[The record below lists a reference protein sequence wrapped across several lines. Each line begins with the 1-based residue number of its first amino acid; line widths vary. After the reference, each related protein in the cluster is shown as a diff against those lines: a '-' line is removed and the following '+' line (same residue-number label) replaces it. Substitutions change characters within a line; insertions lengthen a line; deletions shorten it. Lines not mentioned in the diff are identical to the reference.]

1 MRPVYLDH
9 LSYAL
14 GDEVYTVQEAEAL
27 NRTVTSA
34 SALQEV
40 GFSQHHVAG
49 ANTSAYELAF
59 QTVQS
64 IQADLG
70 VIDAVLYATCIPL
83 NGNVGELGKFH
94 ETKDV
99 KYLMDFPASRL
110 QAEFGFDRAMI
121 LGLNQQACAA
131 MLSSIRIAQM
141 LILQE
146 RDIQRVLCITS
157 DRFPEGALYEQAYNL
172 ISDGAAC
179 CIVSIVPK
187 GFRIIACHGITN
199 GAMAFA
205 SDDETASSYFTYS
218 YRLILETIE
227 KAGLKL
233 TDINWFIPQNINT
246 KAIQILS
253 RLLKVPYER
262 FYFPTVGTAGH
273 VISGDNII
281 NLKRLVD
288 DDHVNPGEYALLLMA
303 GYGLNWQCVIVEKQ

>member
-14 GDEVYTVQEAEAL
+14 GDEAYTVQEAEIL
-27 NRTVTSA
+27 KRTVTSA
-34 SALQEV
+34 SALQDV
-40 GFSQHHVAG
+40 GFSQHYVAG
-49 ANTSAYELAF
+49 SNTTAYALAV
-59 QTVQS
+59 QTVRA

-70 VIDAVLYATCIPL
+70 AIDAVLYSTCIPM
-83 NGNVGELGKFH
+83 NGNVGDPEQFH

-99 KYLMDFPASRL
+99 KHLMDFPASRL

-141 LILQE
+141 LIRQE
-146 RDIQRVLCITS
+146 GDIQRVLCITS

-179 CIVSIVPK
+179 CIVSTVPK

-218 YRLILETIE
+218 HRLILETIA

-233 TDINWFIPQNINT
+233 TDIHWFIPQNINT
-246 KAIQILS
+246 KAIQILA

-262 FYFPTVGTAGH
+262 FYFPTVGSAGH

-288 DDHVNPGEYALLLMA
+288 DDRVNPGEYALLLMA
-303 GYGLNWQCVIVEKQ
+303 GYGLNWQCVILEKQ

>member
-1 MRPVYLDH
+1 MRPVYVDH

-14 GDEVYTVQEAEAL
+14 GDEVYTVQEAEARK
-27 NRTVTSA
+27 RTVTSA
-34 SALQEV
+34 AALQEV
-40 GFSQHHVAG
+40 GFAQHHVAG
-49 ANTSAYELAF
+49 PNTSAYALA
-59 QTVQS
+59 VQAVRA
-64 IQADLG
+64 IQDDLG
-70 VIDAVLYATCIPL
+70 TIDAVLYSTCIPL
-83 NGNVGELGKFH
+83 NGNVGDVEKFH

-110 QAEFGFDRAMI
+110 QAEFGFDKAMI

-131 MLSSIRIAQM
+131 MLSSIRMAHM

-146 RDIQRVLCITS
+146 REIQRVLCITS

-179 CIVSIVPK
+179 CIVSTVSK
-187 GFRIIACHGITN
+187 GFRIIACHGMTN

-218 YRLILETIE
+218 YRLITETIT

-233 TDINWFIPQNINT
+233 TDINWFVPQNINT
-246 KAIQILS
+246 KAIQILA
-253 RLLKVPYER
+253 RLLKMPYER

-281 NLKRLVD
+281 NLKRLAED
-288 DDHVNPGEYALLLMA
+288 DRVNPGEYALLLMA
-303 GYGLNWQCVIVEKQ
+303 GYGLNWQCVILEKQ